1 MARIVPALLVSA
13 LIAALLAGCGTMAPK
28 SDLITETFMIPS
40 LDPGITVH
48 VRNKH
53 LAGNK
58 YAPERIVLFVHGAT
72 FPSETMFDIDL
83 PGGSWME
90 HAAKRGFD
98 AYIVD
103 VRGYG
108 RSTRPAAMSQ
118 PPADNPPFGGADDAI
133 RDIGAA
139 VDFILK
145 RRGVSRISLVGW
157 SMGTTFM
164 GKYASLNP
172 GKVQKLVLY
181 APVWHEPS
189 LKAPPYSGAYRTGT
203 RESVRG
209 FHAAG
214 IPKDRVAEISPTDW
228 YEKWWQAN
236 LATDPVGAA
245 RTPPV
250 LRAPNGVMRDL
261 NEFWAKGKPMYDA
274 STITA
279 PTLLVVGEWDVITPP
294 EQGLSLFKRLTG
306 AKERRVTVLSEGSH
320 AMGVEKNRMRLIHE
334 VQNFL
339 EAPAQ

>member
-1 MARIVPALLVSA
+1 MTRIVSVLAV
-13 LIAALLAGCGTMAPK
+13 ALLAGCSAMSPK
-28 SDLITETFMIPS
+28 SGLVTETFMIPS
-40 LDPGITVH
+40 QDPGITVH

-53 LAGNK
+53 IGDSFG
-58 YAPERIVLFVHGAT
+58 PERIVLFVHGAT

-108 RSTRPAAMSQ
+108 RSTRPAAMGQ
-118 PPADNPPFGGADDAI
+118 PPADNPPFAGADDAI
-133 RDIGAA
+133 RDIGPV

-145 RRGVSRISLVGW
+145 RRGVSRINLVGW

-172 GKVQKLVLY
+172 ARVERLVLY

-203 RESVRG
+203 RESIRP

-214 IPKDRVAEISPTDW
+214 IPKSKLEEISPMEW
-228 YEKWWQAN
+228 YNKWWQAN
-236 LATDPVGAA
+236 LATDPEGAA
-245 RTPPV
+245 QNPPV
-250 LRAPNGVMRDL
+250 LRAPNGVLQDL
-261 NEFWAKGKPMYDA
+261 NDYWAKSRPTYDA
-274 STITA
+274 AAIRA
-279 PTLLVVGEWDVITPP
+279 PTLLVTGEWDVIAPP
-294 EQGLSLFKRLTG
+294 EQGLALFKRLTH
-306 AKERRVTVLSEGSH
+306 AKERRVMVLSEGSH
-320 AMGVEKNRMRLIHE
+320 CMGVEKNRMHLIRE
-334 VQNFL
+334 VQGFL
-339 EAPAQ
+339 EEPAQ

>member
-1 MARIVPALLVSA
+1 MARIFSA
-13 LIAALLAGCGTMAPK
+13 LAIALLAGCTAMSPK
-28 SDLITETFMIPS
+28 SELVTETFMVQS

-53 LAGNK
+53 LAGDR
-58 YAPERIVLFVHGAT
+58 YPPERIVLFVHGAT
-72 FPSETMFDIDL
+72 FPSETMFDLDL

-98 AYIVD
+98 TYIVD
-103 VRGYG
+103 IRGYG

-118 PPADNPPFGGADDAI
+118 PPADNPPFAGADDAV
-133 RDIGAA
+133 RDIAAA

-145 RRGVSRISLVGW
+145 RRGVSKLNLVGW

-172 GKVQKLVLY
+172 GKVERLVLY

-203 RESVRG
+203 REQVRG
-209 FHAAG
+209 FNAAG
-214 IPKDRVAEISPTDW
+214 IPKDRLAEISPTEW
-228 YEKWWQAN
+228 YDKWWQAN
-236 LATDPVGAA
+236 LATDPEGAQ

-261 NEFWAKGKPMYDA
+261 NEFWAKGKPTYDA
-274 STITA
+274 AAIRA

-294 EQGLSLFKRLTG
+294 EQGLALFKRLVN
-306 AKERRVTVLSEGSH
+306 AKERRVMVLSEGSH
-320 AMGVEKNRMRLIHE
+320 SMGVEKNRLHLIRE

-339 EAPAQ
+339 EEPAE

>member
-1 MARIVPALLVSA
+1 MVRFVSA
-13 LIAALLAGCGTMAPK
+13 LAIALLAGCSAMSPK
-28 SDLITETFMIPS
+28 SEVVTETFMVPS

-53 LAGNK
+53 LAGER

-72 FPSETMFDIDL
+72 FPSETMFDLDL

-103 VRGYG
+103 IRGYG

-118 PPADNPPFGGADDAI
+118 PPADNPPFAGADDAV
-133 RDIGAA
+133 RDISAV

-145 RRGVSRISLVGW
+145 RRGASRLNLVGW
-157 SMGTTFM
+157 SMGKTFM
-164 GKYASLNP
+164 AKYASLNP
-172 GKVQKLVLY
+172 DKVEKLVLY

-203 RESVRG
+203 REQVRG
-209 FHAAG
+209 FNAAG
-214 IPKDRVAEISPTDW
+214 IPKDRLAEISPTEW
-228 YEKWWQAN
+228 YDKWWQAN
-236 LATDPVGAA
+236 LATYPQGAS

-250 LRAPNGVMRDL
+250 IRAPNGVLRDL
-261 NEFWAKGKPMYDA
+261 NEFWAKGKPTYDA
-274 STITA
+274 AIRA

-294 EQGLSLFKRLTG
+294 EQGLALFKRLVN
-306 AKERRVTVLSEGSH
+306 AKERRVMVLSEGSH
-320 AMGVEKNRMRLIHE
+320 SMGVEKNRLHLIRE

-339 EAPAQ
+339 EEPAE

>member
-1 MARIVPALLVSA
+1 MIRIASVLTLALLGGCSA
-13 LIAALLAGCGTMAPK
+13 MSPTSQLV
-28 SDLITETFMIPS
+28 TETFMLPS
-40 LDPGITVH
+40 DPGITVH

-53 LAGNK
+53 TGADR
-58 YAPERIVLFVHGAT
+58 YAAERIVLFVHGAT

-83 PGGSWME
+83 PGGSWMDY
-90 HAAKRGFD
+90 AARRGFD
-98 AYIVD
+98 AYSVD
-103 VRGYG
+103 IRGYG

-118 PPADNPPFGGADDAI
+118 PPADNPPFAGADDAV

-145 RRGVSRISLVGW
+145 RRGVPRISLVGW

-164 GKYASLNP
+164 AKYASLNP
-172 GKVQKLVLY
+172 GKVEKLVLY

-189 LKAPPYSGAYRTGT
+189 LKAPPYSGAYRAGT
-203 RESVRG
+203 REAIRG
-209 FHAAG
+209 FQTAG

-236 LATDPVGAA
+236 LATDPEGAA

-250 LRAPNGVMRDL
+250 VRAPNGVMYDL
-261 NEFWAKGKPMYDA
+261 NESWAKGKPTYDA
-274 STITA
+274 SAIKA

-294 EQGLSLFKRLTG
+294 EQALALFKRLTN
-306 AKERRVTVLSEGSH
+306 AKERRVMVLPEGSH
-320 AMGVEKNRMRLIHE
+320 CIGIEKNRLHLINE

-339 EAPAQ
+339 EEPAE

>member
-1 MARIVPALLVSA
+1 MGRALPALGLMMLV
-13 LIAALLAGCGTMAPK
+13 GCSSVTPTSSQMV
-28 SDLITETFMIPS
+28 TETFMIPS
-40 LDPGITVH
+40 DPGITVH

-53 LAGNK
+53 TGAER

-98 AYIVD
+98 TYSVD

-118 PPADNPPFGGADDAI
+118 PPADNPPFGGADDAV

-139 VDFILK
+139 VDYILK
-145 RRGVSRISLVGW
+145 RRGVQKINLVGW

-172 GKVQKLVLY
+172 DKVQKLVLY
-181 APVWHEPS
+181 APVWHEPAWT
-189 LKAPPYSGAYRTGT
+189 KAPPYSGAWRAGT
-203 RESVRG
+203 RESIRG
-209 FHAAG
+209 FAAAG
-214 IPKDRVAEISPTDW
+214 IPKDRLAEISPNDW

-236 LATDPVGAA
+236 LATDPEGAS

-250 LRAPNGVMRDL
+250 IRAPNGVMRDL
-261 NEFWAKGKPMYDA
+261 NESWAKGQPTYDA
-274 STITA
+274 AAIRA
-279 PTLLVVGEWDVITPP
+279 PTLLIVGEWDVVTPP
-294 EQGLSLFKRLTG
+294 AQGLALSKRIANARYKL
-306 AKERRVTVLSEGSH
+306 LPEGSH
-320 AMGVEKNRMRLIHE
+320 CIGIEKNRMQLIGD
-334 VQNFL
+334 VQSFL
-339 EAPAQ
+339 EEPAG

>member
-1 MARIVPALLVSA
+1 MIRTLAVVG
-13 LIAALLAGCGTMAPK
+13 AALLAGCGAMSPK
-28 SDLITETFMIPS
+28 SDAVVQETFMIPS
-40 LDPGITVH
+40 LDPGITLH

-53 LAGNK
+53 PAGEAS
-58 YAPERIVLFVHGAT
+58 YGPGRIVLFVHGAT

-98 AYIVD
+98 AYLVD
-103 VRGYG
+103 IRGYG
-108 RSTRPAAMSQ
+108 RSTRPAAMEQ
-118 PPADNPPFGGADDAI
+118 PPTDNPPFAGADDAV
-133 RDIGAA
+133 RDVSAA

-145 RRGVSRISLVGW
+145 RRNAQRVSLVGW

-172 GKVQKLVLY
+172 GKVEKLVLY

-203 RESVRG
+203 REAVRG

-214 IPKDRVAEISPTDW
+214 IPKDRVEQISPTEW
-228 YEKWWQAN
+228 YDRWWKAN

-261 NEFWAKGKPMYDA
+261 NESWARGKPTYDA
-274 STITA
+274 AAVRA

-294 EQGLSLFKRLTG
+294 EQGLALFKRLVN
-306 AKERRVTVLSEGSH
+306 AKERRVMVLSEGSH
-320 AMGVEKNRMRLIHE
+320 SMGVEKNRLRLIRE
-334 VQNFL
+334 VQSFL
-339 EAPAQ
+339 EEPSEP

>member
-1 MARIVPALLVSA
+1 MVRMPCVLAL
-13 LIAALLAGCGTMAPK
+13 ALLAGCGAMSPK
-28 SDLITETFMIPS
+28 SEVVTETFMIPS

-53 LAGNK
+53 LAAER

-98 AYIVD
+98 AYLVD

-108 RSTRPAAMSQ
+108 RSTRPAAMEQ
-118 PPADNPPFGGADDAI
+118 PPEANPPFAGADDAV

-145 RRGVSRISLVGW
+145 RRGVPRISLVGW

-164 GKYASLNP
+164 AKYASLNP
-172 GKVQKLVLY
+172 ASVEKLVLY

-203 RESVRG
+203 REAVRG
-209 FHAAG
+209 FNAAG
-214 IPKDRVAEISPTDW
+214 IPKDRVGEISPPEW
-228 YEKWWQAN
+228 YDKWWKAN
-236 LATDPVGAA
+236 LATDPQGAS
-245 RTPPV
+245 RNPPV

-261 NEFWAKGKPMYDA
+261 NESWARGKATYA
-274 STITA
+274 AAAIKA

-294 EQGLSLFKRLTG
+294 EQGLALFKRLTN
-306 AKERRVTVLSEGSH
+306 ARERRVMVLSEGSH
-320 AMGVEKNRMRLIHE
+320 SMGVEKNRLHLIRE

-339 EAPAQ
+339 EEPAE

>member
-1 MARIVPALLVSA
+1 MVRMLAVVFVA
-13 LIAALLAGCGTMAPK
+13 LIAGCAAMSPA
-28 SDLITETFMIPS
+28 SQLVTETFMVPS
-40 LDPGITVH
+40 DPGITVH

-53 LAGNK
+53 TGAER

-98 AYIVD
+98 AYSVD

-118 PPADNPPFGGADDAI
+118 PPADNPPFAGADDAI
-133 RDIGAA
+133 RDVGAA

-145 RRGVSRISLVGW
+145 RRGVAKISLVGW

-172 GKVQKLVLY
+172 GKVEKLVLY

-189 LKAPPYSGAYRTGT
+189 LKAPPYSGAYRSGT
-203 RESVRG
+203 REAIRG
-209 FHAAG
+209 FQAAG
-214 IPKDRVAEISPTDW
+214 IPKDRVAEISPTEW

-236 LATDPVGAA
+236 LATDPEGAA

-250 LRAPNGVMRDL
+250 VRAPNGVMRDL
-261 NEFWAKGKPMYDA
+261 NDFWAKGKPTYDA
-274 STITA
+274 AAIRA

-294 EQGLSLFKRLTG
+294 EQALALFKRLIN
-306 AKERRVTVLSEGSH
+306 AKDRKVMVLPEGSH
-320 AMGVEKNRMRLIHE
+320 GMGIEKNRLHLINE

-339 EAPAQ
+339 EEPQE

>member
-1 MARIVPALLVSA
+1 MVRIVLVVALALLSGCSA
-13 LIAALLAGCGTMAPK
+13 MPSK
-28 SDLITETFMIPS
+28 SELVTETFMIPS

-53 LAGNK
+53 LGGER

-108 RSTRPAAMSQ
+108 RSTRPPALSQ
-118 PPADNPPFGGADDAI
+118 PPADNPPFAGADDAV

-139 VDFILK
+139 VDFIRK
-145 RRGVSRISLVGW
+145 RRGASKISLVGW

-164 GKYASLNP
+164 AKYASLNP
-172 GKVQKLVLY
+172 DKVERLVLY

-203 RESVRG
+203 REQTRG
-209 FHAAG
+209 VNTAG
-214 IPKDRVAEISPTDW
+214 IPKDRVAEISPPD
-228 YEKWWQAN
+228 
-236 LATDPVGAA
+236 
-245 RTPPV
+245 
-250 LRAPNGVMRDL
+250 
-261 NEFWAKGKPMYDA
+261 
-274 STITA
+274 SITSDF
-279 PTLLVVGEWDVITPP
+279 T
-294 EQGLSLFKRLTG
+294 SL
-306 AKERRVTVLSEGSH
+306 
-320 AMGVEKNRMRLIHE
+320 
-334 VQNFL
+334 
-339 EAPAQ
+339 